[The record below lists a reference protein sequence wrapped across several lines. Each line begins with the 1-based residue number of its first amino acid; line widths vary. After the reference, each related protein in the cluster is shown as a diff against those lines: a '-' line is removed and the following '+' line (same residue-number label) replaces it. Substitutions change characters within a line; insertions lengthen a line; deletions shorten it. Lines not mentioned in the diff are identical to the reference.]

1 MTLSG
6 AAIIAFLLLPF
17 LGLPAVAHGQTGTQG
32 NLGCDVYDNCA
43 LRVQHRFFSDKV
55 VRGTESIHVARIG
68 FGTPPLE
75 DLFTRSDSAAV
86 SFDQFRTDHSRSVWL
101 TVLGGIE
108 FIGGIVAE
116 SQGNDDLA
124 VGLSIGGTIIEVAA
138 TIFRTRA
145 NEHLSNSIWWYN
157 RSLTVGGVR

>member
-1 MTLSG
+1 MTLTG
-6 AAIIAFLLLPF
+6 ASRIAFLLLSF
-17 LGLPAVAHGQTGTQG
+17 LGLPSVAHGQAGTQG
-32 NLGCDVYDNCA
+32 NLGCDVYDSCA
-43 LRVQHRFFSDKV
+43 LRVQHRFFSDRV
-55 VRGTESIHVARIG
+55 VRGTEGIQVARIG

-75 DLFTRSDSAAV
+75 ELFSRSDSAAV

-108 FIGGIVAE
+108 FIGGLVAE
-116 SQGNDDLA
+116 SQGYDDLA
-124 VGLSIGGTIIEVAA
+124 VGLSISGIMIEVAA
-138 TIFRTRA
+138 TIFRTKA